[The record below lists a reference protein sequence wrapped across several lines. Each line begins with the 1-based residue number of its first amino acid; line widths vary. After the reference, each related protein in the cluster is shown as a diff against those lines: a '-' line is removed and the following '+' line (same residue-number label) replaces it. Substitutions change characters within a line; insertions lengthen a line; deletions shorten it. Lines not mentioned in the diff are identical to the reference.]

1 MTTARNL
8 KDYARMVEA
17 LVSQPKLL
25 REYRLY
31 AAARRLLP
39 PPRRNVAAEVPRG

>member
-25 REYRLY
+25 REYRQ
-31 AAARRLLP
+31 
-39 PPRRNVAAEVPRG
+39 